1 MSKPSVSLTLDLL
14 PRQVPDG
21 ANAWDALQVQ
31 LLRLAEQ
38 AERGGADI
46 QELRSAIADYD
57 RLRTAAGYAS
67 A

>member
-1 MSKPSVSLTLDLL
+1 MSKPTVSLTLDLL

-21 ANAWDALQVQ
+21 ANAWDALQVH

-38 AERGGADI
+38 DERGGADI

-57 RLRTAAGYAS
+57 QLRTAAGYAS